1 MQPAA
6 TKTPTRSSP
15 IATPIAAT
23 TVPRALSEPGDAAST
38 PVPGGGEGEE
48 EGGGGKG
55 EAESGSGDGEG
66 EGEREG
72 GGGKGEAE
80 SGSGDGEAE
89 GGAPVPVPGGGSG
102 AKLSKK
108 AQIAAAAKDG
118 GRCPFDVG
126 HHTTGNSA
134 SQSSYSTH
142 ASGPMATLVSAQL
155 LATCQ

>member
-48 EGGGGKG
+48 
-55 EAESGSGDGEG
+55 
-66 EGEREG
+66 EG

>member
-23 TVPRALSEPGDAAST
+23 TVPRALSEPGDAASP
-38 PVPGGGEGEE
+38 PVPGGGEGE
-48 EGGGGKG
+48 
-55 EAESGSGDGEG
+55 A
-66 EGEREG
+66 EG

-89 GGAPVPVPGGGSG
+89 GGAPVPVPGGGSD